1 MWRQLWQWWKG
12 KQRARIDRSPPG
24 TALRLPLLSSYGGW
38 WQDNPLE
45 QVRNFRSWVY
55 VAVHAIAQEAARY
68 QPRVF
73 RSTGPGDDEQLPLP
87 QHHPLCRLLHHPNPW
102 LTPWELWYLTLVY
115 LELTGNAFWYVA
127 QAPQTTGTLL
137 PQELWIIPTPW
148 VRILPDA
155 RQVLRGYEVAAPGQP
170 TEWFAPEEVI
180 HLKYPNPLNPHYG
193 LSPLQAN
200 ALTIDAH
207 SELLQA
213 RYQTF
218 QAGPRPGI
226 VLQTEQILTE
236 QTVARLEERLQARF
250 QGRESWHRPLVLE
263 QGLHAN
269 PWTLTPAEMD
279 FVNSARMTR
288 DEILAIFRVPP
299 PITGIVENMGLG
311 ADIWLG
317 ARVMFCEGTIQP
329 KLDLIG
335 QILTRYLAS
344 RYGEDIVI
352 EFPDCSPRLRQ
363 QQRQED
369 EQDVRW
375 GLRTINEIRQGRGWK
390 PLPDPRLDQVLLPR
404 ELATPPVRQTRKA
417 PHRARRRRD
426 PIWRQP
432 PTDQTPSQKA
442 SANLAS
448 PQPHNPVAAPSQEP
462 GEQELSCLP
471 GIFPT
476 PEPWGAD

>member
-1 MWRQLWQWWKG
+1 MWRHLWEWWKG
-12 KQRARIDRSPPG
+12 KRRPRFDNTPLG
-24 TALRLPLLSSYGGW
+24 TALRFPLPQGGW
-38 WQDNPLE
+38 WQDNSLE
-45 QVRNFRSWVY
+45 QVRHFRSWVY

-68 QPRVF
+68 QPRAL
-73 RSTGPGDDEQLPLP
+73 RSTGPADDEQLPLP
-87 QHHPLCRLLHHPNPW
+87 QHHPLCRLLRHPNPW

-115 LELTGNAFWYVA
+115 LELTGNAYWYVA
-127 QAPQTTGTLL
+127 QSPDAAGHLL

-155 RQVLRGYEVAAPGQP
+155 RQFLRGYEVAAPGQP
-170 TEWFAPEEVI
+170 SEWFTPEEVI

-207 SELLQA
+207 MELLQA

-236 QTVARLEERLQARF
+236 QTVARLEERLQAKF

-299 PITGIVENMGLG
+299 PITGIVENLGLG

-344 RYGEDIVI
+344 RYSEDILI

-363 QQRQED
+363 QQREED

-390 PLPDPRLDQVLLPR
+390 PLPDPRLDQVLLPQELVGR
-404 ELATPPVRQTRKA
+404 ETEPVNTNPRRTPPSRPRSRRH
-417 PHRARRRRD
+417 PAR
-426 PIWRQP
+426 
-432 PTDQTPSQKA
+432 QKA
-442 SANLAS
+442 EAEPTGATSPPAASSTKAESEVSRSA
-448 PQPHNPVAAPSQEP
+448 EP
-462 GEQELSCLP
+462 
-471 GIFPT
+471 FPA
-476 PEPWGAD
+476 EVGGAD